1 MCPCFLVYLSSP
13 MEDLAKI
20 LIAFGVIIILIGGA
34 LLLVGR
40 VPFLGKLPGDL
51 TIQSGGFTCF
61 FPLATSIILSIL
73 LTILLNIV
81 VHVIH
86 K

>member
-1 MCPCFLVYLSSP
+1 
-13 MEDLAKI
+13 MEDLAKL

-40 VPFLGKLPGDL
+40 VPFLGKLPGDI
-51 TIQSGGFTCF
+51 TIQSGGLTCF

-73 LTILLNIV
+73 LTILLNV
-81 VHVIH
+81 VLRIFNR
-86 K
+86 